1 MDKLKKE
8 EIEFFHDNLTE
19 KEKEEAKQNG
29 YILVGTRGAGKT
41 TLLNAIFNK
50 EMKTKIPIYYYKST
64 NGNVVCLIE
73 TPGLIDNYEDINIKD
88 WIIKIIS
95 EEKVHIKGIFF
106 LFNFQ
111 FARFDLSEQEALLK
125 YHSIFPL
132 RNFWKYLVI
141 INTHFFSD
149 PNEEE
154 DIEEIKQKKNT
165 YLGTILE
172 KMMDKVKDISD
183 PIPSKDLIIKYFDS
197 YNPYFNMNQKRKK
210 NNDMV
215 RQELEDI
222 FDEFNKKNPLFS
234 RIKIIH
240 IKDTKWKE
248 DGKLYN
254 VEVEIIQFFDI
265 NKEPIKEKLNFIKKE
280 EIYQG

>member
-1 MDKLKKE
+1 
-8 EIEFFHDNLTE
+8 
-19 KEKEEAKQNG
+19 
-29 YILVGTRGAGKT
+29 
-41 TLLNAIFNK
+41 
-50 EMKTKIPIYYYKST
+50 MKTKIPIYYYKST

-111 FARFDLSEQEALLK
+111 KARFDLSEQEALLE
-125 YHSIFPL
+125 YHSIFPV

-154 DIEEIKQKKNT
+154 DIEETKKSRNT

-183 PIPSKDLIIKYFDS
+183 PVPSKDLKIKYFNS

-265 NKEPIKEKLNFIKKE
+265 NKDPIKEKLNFIKKE